1 MAFHKPASGD
11 IVQHTDITQIIEA
24 LDGTYPGG
32 EAIKLTAVDSATEY
46 ALSIK
51 NRDRGK
57 GLGLRI
63 LDPNDAVVMQTN
75 KNAVAFGK
83 NVTITDSLTIDGVD
97 IDLHDH
103 SGATGMGVQLAE
115 GGLADGAVT
124 TAKLG
129 TGAVTAAKIAS
140 ATITADQIAN
150 STISA
155 AKLSFDP
162 ATQDEFDAHDDA
174 TSAVHGLPS
183 GAYVLGT
190 KAGAARWIEAK
201 SGTAVTTGGDFTI
214 TVTWDHAF
222 ANAITAAASSFGPG
236 SSGNLVVT
244 QIKELS
250 LSSTGASHT
259 MTAGGG
265 SESTTFSE
273 YWLAFGY

>member
-51 NRDRGK
+51 NRDTVS

-103 SGATGMGVQLAE
+103 SGATGMGEQLAE

-150 STISA
+150 STITA

-190 KAGAARWIEAK
+190 KAGAARWIEVK
-201 SGTAVTTGGDFTI
+201 SASTTTNEATMTL
-214 TVTWDHAF
+214 TVVWDHAF
-222 ANAITAAASSFGPG
+222 ATAIEAAVSSFGRTG
-236 SSGNLVVT
+236 DGNRYIT
-244 QIKELS
+244 TIEELS
-250 LSSTGASHT
+250 ISSTGASHEF
-259 MTAGGG
+259 ALSG
-265 SESTTFSE
+265 STKSTLSE
-273 YWLAFGY
+273 YWIAIGY